1 MDKISAVWR
10 KEMTLQLVSPS
21 LYGIAAVFLAV
32 TGLNFWKLSV
42 ESAGTPTAL
51 SVLLFGPMF
60 FWIITLSL
68 VTALTMRTF
77 AEETRSGSLELLM
90 TAPLR
95 DVDVVMGKYLAA
107 LTLFAFIL
115 MPVAGYPWFLR
126 ACSTGLWTVDRA
138 QVITGCAGVLLMG
151 AFYTAAGVLISA
163 LSKGPVL
170 AAIGTFAAL
179 NVLFFMDAFWYAG
192 SNGPL
197 QGALDYVSA
206 IQHVMDLSRGIVD
219 SRAVVFYGSGTGLM
233 LFLTVKVVEAR
244 RWR

>member
-10 KEMTLQLVSPS
+10 KEMTSQLVSPS

-42 ESAGTPTAL
+42 DNAGTPTAL

-68 VTALTMRTF
+68 ITSLTMRTF
-77 AEETRSGSLELLM
+77 AEEKRSGSLELLM

-95 DVDVVMGKYLAA
+95 DMDVVMGKYLAA
-107 LTLFAFIL
+107 LTLFAFIVL
-115 MPVAGYPWFLR
+115 PVTAYPWLLK
-126 ACSTGLWTVDRA
+126 ACSTGGWTVDKA
-138 QVITGCAGVLLMG
+138 QVMTGFAGVLLMG
-151 AFYTAAGVLISA
+151 CFYTAIGVLISA

-179 NVLFFMDAFWYAG
+179 NILFFMDAFWYTG
-192 SNGPL
+192 SSGAL
-197 QGALDYVSA
+197 QKALDYVSA
-206 IQHVMDLSRGIVD
+206 IQHVIDLSRGIVD
-219 SRAVVFYGSGTGLM
+219 SRALVFYGSGTGLM

>member
-21 LYGIAAVFLAV
+21 LYGIVAVFLAV
-32 TGLNFWKLSV
+32 TGLNFWKLSL
-42 ESAGTPTAL
+42 ESAGAPTAL

-68 VTALTMRTF
+68 ITALTMRTF
-77 AEETRSGSLELLM
+77 AEEKRSGSLELLM

-95 DVDVVMGKYLAA
+95 DVDVVAGKFLAA
-107 LTLFAFIL
+107 LTLFACAL
-115 MPVAGYPWFLR
+115 LPVAGYPWILK
-126 ACSTGLWTVDRA
+126 ACSTGIWTVDKA
-138 QVITGCAGVLLMG
+138 QVVTGVAGVFLMG
-151 AFYTAAGVLISA
+151 AFYTAVGVLISA
-163 LSKGPVL
+163 LSRGPVL

-179 NVLFFMDAFWYAG
+179 NLLFFMDAFWYV
-192 SNGPL
+192 GPS
-197 QGALDYVSA
+197 GAFQHAVDYVSA
-206 IQHVMDLSRGIVD
+206 IQHAMDFSRGIVD
-219 SRAVVFYGSGTGLM
+219 TRAVVYYGSGIGLM